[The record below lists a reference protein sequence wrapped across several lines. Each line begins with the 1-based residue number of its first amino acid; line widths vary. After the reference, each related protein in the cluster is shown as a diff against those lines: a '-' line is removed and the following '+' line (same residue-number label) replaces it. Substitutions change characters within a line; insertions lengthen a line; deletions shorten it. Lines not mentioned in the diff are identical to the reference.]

1 MSDPRLLIDKYLLD
15 QELVENPGLVQ
26 TIGDELADA
35 IAVRDTLKEVLAT
48 VDAELD
54 SIVREEL
61 EQAKKKATESV
72 VAAAI
77 QLHPRHKR
85 AFEEFNEAKLLAAKA
100 ASLEKAIS
108 SRADNLKVLADLYK
122 SGYFAINA
130 TRDTA
135 TTREAQY
142 KLMRERLA
150 ETRSSKPSTVPRIK

>member
-1 MSDPRLLIDKYLLD
+1 
-15 QELVENPGLVQ
+15 
-26 TIGDELADA
+26 
-35 IAVRDTLKEVLAT
+35 
-48 VDAELD
+48 
-54 SIVREEL
+54 
-61 EQAKKKATESV
+61 
-72 VAAAI
+72 
-77 QLHPRHKR
+77 LHPRHKR